1 MQILINLSL
10 DYIIFFMLVKISIG
24 LEINNYVIYQKFQFQ
39 AFVFL
44 NYAKKEEDN
53 FLDQIINSI
62 RMT

>member
-1 MQILINLSL
+1 MQILIKLSL
-10 DYIIFFMLVKISIG
+10 DYIIFFMLAKISIE
-24 LEINNYVIYQKFQFQ
+24 LEINNYVIYQNFQFQ